1 MSDPGQADD
10 TDADRESLRRAMA
23 VVPVLIR
30 IETAG
35 TALGLPGEILLHA
48 GPPYGNISL
57 IPAPVLNSACL
68 AAMLAGIRDT
78 PEAARAAILAGD
90 IRLEPAQ
97 AWGVVTPLA
106 MVVNRSTPLQ
116 LVTDAAGSGARAHAP
131 INDGNFHPSRVGLS
145 GDEVFQQLRWM
156 SVAVADRLD
165 VALREPIELLPL
177 AVEGLEQGD
186 DCHGLT
192 AAASTALVANLHRR
206 LPLEIGDAV
215 TDFLHHSSG
224 LFLNLWMAASKCM
237 MQAGAGVPGSS
248 FVTAAGGNGV
258 ETGIQIAGLA
268 GQWFT
273 IAADPPAGAVS
284 GAGMQERC
292 LGAIGDSAVV
302 ELMGLGA
309 MALKVSAEQRRILG
323 PHLPPDYAARV
334 ERLTAARHPAFAGLG
349 LRLGMTARRV
359 AGLGAGPVIGL
370 GILDRLGQT
379 GRLGAGIYDMP
390 PAPFRAALA
399 ASPLQ

>member
-1 MSDPGQADD
+1 
-10 TDADRESLRRAMA
+10 MA
-23 VVPVLIR
+23 VVPVLTR
-30 IETAG
+30 VETAG
-35 TALGLPGEILLHA
+35 TALGLPGEVLLHA
-48 GPPYGNISL
+48 GPAYGHVSL

-68 AAMLAGIRDT
+68 AAMLAGVRDT

-97 AWGVVTPLA
+97 DRGVVTPLA
-106 MVVNRSTPLQ
+106 MVVNSCTPLQ
-116 LVTDAAGSGARAHAP
+116 LVTDAAGSGMRVHAP
-131 INDGNFHPSRVGLS
+131 INDGNLHPSRVGLS

-165 VALREPIELLPL
+165 VALRDPIELLPL
-177 AVEGLEQGD
+177 AVEGLEHGD

-192 AAASTALVANLHRR
+192 AAASAALVRKLHRR
-206 LPLEIGDAV
+206 LPQEIGDAV
-215 TDFLHHSSG
+215 TDFLQASSG

-237 MQAGAGVPGSS
+237 MLAGAGVPGSS

-268 GQWFT
+268 GRWFT
-273 IAADPPAGAVS
+273 VGAEPPVGSLS
-284 GAGMQERC
+284 GAGMQKRC

-309 MALKVSAEQRRILG
+309 MALKVSAGQRRILG
-323 PHLPPDYAARV
+323 AHLPPDYAARV
-334 ERLTAARHPAFAGLG
+334 ERLPAAAHPAFAGLG

-370 GILDRLGQT
+370 GILDRLGQA

-390 PAPFRAALA
+390 ATPFRAALEA
-399 ASPLQ
+399 CEA